1 MLSTKPFALPLL
13 AAAFCAAGLAEAGP
27 AQGGWR
33 QWEVRLRDG
42 TRLEA
47 NPLGAPNDGHLSLSV
62 GAYDQ
67 REHRIA
73 RSLVRVIA
81 AQPLPGDSLPAL
93 PAVAPCEDAIVRR
106 DGTTTIGRIT
116 LARVRWSEGVVEQRG
131 DTVDLRDV
139 AYLVFAAQGSANAK
153 CRREAIQHQ
162 PDVTYPGTLPGF
174 TYPVGS
180 RQTPR
185 LCAEAV
191 GRNASNEC
199 S

>member
-1 MLSTKPFALPLL
+1 MLGTKSIALPLL
-13 AAAFCAAGLAEAGP
+13 AAAFCCAGQMEASP
-27 AQGGWR
+27 MQGGWR

-42 TRLEA
+42 RRLEA
-47 NPLGAPNDGHLSLSV
+47 NPLGAPDDGHLSLSV
-62 GAYDQ
+62 GAYER
-67 REHRIA
+67 RENRIA
-73 RSLVRVIA
+73 RAAVRVVA
-81 AQPLPGDSLPAL
+81 ALPVPGDSLPAMPDL
-93 PAVAPCEDAIVRR
+93 ALCEDVIVRR
-106 DGTTTIGRIT
+106 DGTTTTGRIT
-116 LARVRWSEGVVEQRG
+116 LARIRWSEGVVAQRG

>member
-33 QWEVRLRDG
+33 QWEIRLRDG

-139 AYLVFAAQGSANAK
+139 AYLVFAA
-153 CRREAIQHQ
+153 RRSTGPARK
-162 PDVTYPGTLPGF
+162 T
-174 TYPVGS
+174 
-180 RQTPR
+180 
-185 LCAEAV
+185 A
-191 GRNASNEC
+191 GRNGTTEC
-199 S
+199 SQRAVTRPSRRADCPRGSSPCA